1 MTLLCSLLAGGKV
14 IDGNCTCT
22 FSRISGQ
29 TMFGGKLEG
38 EGSIRIMKM
47 LPFELQG
54 KEPRQFSLRFE
65 AAIVPGVGKLEEVPI
80 ILVPDDLDGVTT
92 ASFRIGKL

>member
-14 IDGNCTCT
+14 IDGNCNCT

-38 EGSIRIMKM
+38 EGSVRVMKM
-47 LPFELQG
+47 LPFELRG
-54 KEPRQFSLRFE
+54 KEPRQFALRFE
-65 AAIVPGVGKLEEVPI
+65 ATIVPGVGKLEEVPI
-80 ILVPDDLDGVTT
+80 ILVPDDLVGRT
-92 ASFRIGKL
+92 AAAFRIGTI